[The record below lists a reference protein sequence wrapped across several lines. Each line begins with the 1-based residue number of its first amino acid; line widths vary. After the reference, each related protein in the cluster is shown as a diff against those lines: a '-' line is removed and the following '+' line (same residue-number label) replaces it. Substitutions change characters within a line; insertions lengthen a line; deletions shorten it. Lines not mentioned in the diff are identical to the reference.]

1 LPKIDA
7 MLELLR
13 HRLADYRPR
22 RLMSERPNAS
32 VLIALTDCAEPE
44 VILTRRASHLST
56 HRGEVAFPGGKQ
68 DDTDPDLLYTALREA
83 QEEIGLEPRLVEVL
97 GPLGQ
102 VMSKHQLQV
111 TPWVGIVPA
120 DVELRPN
127 PGELESL
134 FRVPL
139 RYFMDDRRQHTD
151 IVRFRGMTHYVPAYE
166 YEGYIIWGL
175 TAYML
180 VELLNIGLD
189 AGIPMKPRPEHELD
203 GYR

>member
-1 LPKIDA
+1 

-13 HRLADYRPR
+13 RRLADYRPR
-22 RLMSERPNAS
+22 RLLSERPNAS
-32 VLIALTDCAEPE
+32 VLIALTDEVEPH

-83 QEEIGLEPRLVEVL
+83 QEEIGLEPGLVEVL

-111 TPWVGIVPA
+111 TPWVGIVPQ
-120 DVELRPN
+120 DVMLTPS
-127 PGELESL
+127 PAELESL

-139 RYFMDDRRQHTD
+139 SFFMEDRRQRTD

-166 YEGYIIWGL
+166 YNGYVIWGL

-180 VELLNIGLD
+180 VELLNVGFD
-189 AGIPMKPRPEHELD
+189 AGIPMKPRPEHEPG
-203 GYR
+203 GY

>member
-1 LPKIDA
+1 

-22 RLMSERPNAS
+22 RLLSERPNAS
-32 VLIALTDCAEPE
+32 VLIALTDEAEPQ

-68 DDTDPDLLYTALREA
+68 DETDPDLLYTALREA
-83 QEEIGLEPRLVEVL
+83 QEEIGLEPGLVDVL

-111 TPWVGIVPA
+111 TPWVGIVPQ
-120 DVELRPN
+120 DVILTPSLA
-127 PGELESL
+127 ELESL

-139 RYFMDDRRQHTD
+139 SFFMEDRRQRTD

-166 YEGYIIWGL
+166 YNGYVIWGL

-180 VELLNIGLD
+180 VELLNVGFD
-189 AGIPMKPRPEHELD
+189 AGIPMKPRPEHEPG
-203 GYR
+203 GY

>member
-1 LPKIDA
+1 

-13 HRLADYRPR
+13 SRLADYRPR
-22 RLMSERPNAS
+22 RLLSERPNAS
-32 VLIALTDCAEPE
+32 VLIALTDSVEPE

-83 QEEIGLEPRLVEVL
+83 QEEVGLEPALVDVL

-111 TPWVGIVPA
+111 TPWVGIVPD
-120 DVELRPN
+120 DVVLTPS
-127 PGELESL
+127 PAELESL

-139 RYFMDDRRQHTD
+139 SFFMEDRRQRTD

-166 YEGYIIWGL
+166 YNGYVIWGL

-180 VELLNIGLD
+180 VELLNVGFD
-189 AGIPMKPRPEHELD
+189 AGIPMKPRPEHVPG
-203 GYR
+203 GY

>member
-1 LPKIDA
+1 

-13 HRLADYRPR
+13 RRLADYRPR
-22 RLMSERPNAS
+22 RLLSERPNAS
-32 VLIALTDCAEPE
+32 VLIALTDEVEPH

-83 QEEIGLEPRLVEVL
+83 QEEIGLEPGLVEVL

-111 TPWVGIVPA
+111 TPWVGIVPQ
-120 DVELRPN
+120 DVILTPSLA
-127 PGELESL
+127 ELESL

-139 RYFMDDRRQHTD
+139 SFFLEDRRQRTD

-166 YEGYIIWGL
+166 YNGYVIWGL

-180 VELLNIGLD
+180 VELLNVGFD
-189 AGIPMKPRPEHELD
+189 AGIPMKPRPEHEPG
-203 GYR
+203 GY

>member
-1 LPKIDA
+1 

-13 HRLADYRPR
+13 RRLADYRPR
-22 RLMSERPNAS
+22 RLLSERPNAS
-32 VLIALTDCAEPE
+32 VLIALTDGAEPE

-68 DDTDPDLLYTALREA
+68 DETDPDLLYTALREA
-83 QEEIGLEPRLVEVL
+83 QEEIGLEPGLVDVL

-111 TPWVGIVPA
+111 TPWVGIVPH
-120 DVELRPN
+120 DVVLTPS
-127 PGELESL
+127 PAELESL

-139 RYFMDDRRQHTD
+139 GFFMEDRRQRTD

-166 YEGYIIWGL
+166 YKGYVIWGL

-180 VELLNIGLD
+180 VELLNVGFD
-189 AGIPMKPRPEHELD
+189 AGIPMKPRPEHESG
-203 GYR
+203 GY

>member
-1 LPKIDA
+1 

-13 HRLADYRPR
+13 RRLADYRPR
-22 RLMSERPNAS
+22 RLLSERPNAS
-32 VLIALTDCAEPE
+32 VLIALTDEAEPH

-68 DDTDPDLLYTALREA
+68 DDTDPDLLFTALREA
-83 QEEIGLEPRLVEVL
+83 QEEVGLEPGLVDVL

-111 TPWVGIVPA
+111 TPWVGIVPR
-120 DVELRPN
+120 DVILTPS
-127 PGELESL
+127 PAELESL

-139 RYFMDDRRQHTD
+139 SFFMEDRRQRTD

-166 YEGYIIWGL
+166 YDGYVIWGL

-180 VELLNIGLD
+180 VELLNVGFD
-189 AGIPMKPRPEHELD
+189 AGIPMKPRPEHD
-203 GYR
+203 PGGY

>member
-1 LPKIDA
+1 

-13 HRLADYRPR
+13 RRLADYRPR
-22 RLMSERPNAS
+22 RLLSERPNAS
-32 VLIALTDCAEPE
+32 VLIALTDEVEPH

-83 QEEIGLEPRLVEVL
+83 QEEIGLEPGLVEVL

-111 TPWVGIVPA
+111 TPWVGIVPQ
-120 DVELRPN
+120 DVILTPSLA
-127 PGELESL
+127 ELESL

-139 RYFMDDRRQHTD
+139 SFFMEDRRQRTD

-166 YEGYIIWGL
+166 YNGYVIWGL

-180 VELLNIGLD
+180 VELLNVGFD
-189 AGIPMKPRPEHELD
+189 AGIPMKPRPEHEPG
-203 GYR
+203 GY